1 MGGRFTLYLLTTY
14 DGFISHKPELAG
26 KVIQLTRVITAIT
39 PSELITAIQ
48 LTGELAHQ
56 KSQNADQPEFYHTY
70 GHIYLLQIPSGKP
83 SHNYGKIHHF
93 SWENPL

>member
-39 PSELITAIQ
+39 PSELITAIKPTHRR
-48 LTGELAHQ
+48 TGTS
-56 KSQNADQPEFYHTY
+56 KITQNADQNSTILMATF
-70 GHIYLLQIPSGKP
+70 IYCRYPLVNCYIAIE
-83 SHNYGKIHHF
+83 NHHF
-93 SWENPL
+93 